1 MKLPDVA
8 VFAPCLSARPLLS
21 CHWSIVALFVCR
33 CSARL
38 SLVHCWSARVGVAV
52 LSLSCRCPVAGL
64 PLVCLLGLG
73 VARPSRLSLV
83 FLLGSGVAD
92 ASLMCRWSVSALPL
106 FCRYSVRVMAAVTG
120 LSLVHRCHWSVAG
133 SSLLCSGHGRWF
145 IAALLG
151 SWPLVMVADHE
162 PLLCLFFFL
171 LVCHCCH

>member
-8 VFAPCLSARPLLS
+8 VFAPCLSAHPLLS

-52 LSLSCRCPVAGL
+52 LSLSCRCPVAVLSLSCRCPVAGLPLSCRWSTAGL

-83 FLLGSGVAD
+83 FLLGSG
-92 ASLMCRWSVSALPL
+92 
-106 FCRYSVRVMAAVTG
+106 
-120 LSLVHRCHWSVAG
+120 
-133 SSLLCSGHGRWF
+133 
-145 IAALLG
+145 
-151 SWPLVMVADHE
+151 
-162 PLLCLFFFL
+162 
-171 LVCHCCH
+171 

>member
-64 PLVCLLGLG
+64 PLVCRWSTAGLPLVCLLGLG

-83 FLLGSGVAD
+83 FLLGSG
-92 ASLMCRWSVSALPL
+92 
-106 FCRYSVRVMAAVTG
+106 
-120 LSLVHRCHWSVAG
+120 
-133 SSLLCSGHGRWF
+133 
-145 IAALLG
+145 
-151 SWPLVMVADHE
+151 
-162 PLLCLFFFL
+162 
-171 LVCHCCH
+171 

>member
-52 LSLSCRCPVAGL
+52 LSLSCRWSTAGL

-83 FLLGSGVAD
+83 FLLGSG
-92 ASLMCRWSVSALPL
+92 
-106 FCRYSVRVMAAVTG
+106 
-120 LSLVHRCHWSVAG
+120 
-133 SSLLCSGHGRWF
+133 
-145 IAALLG
+145 
-151 SWPLVMVADHE
+151 
-162 PLLCLFFFL
+162 
-171 LVCHCCH
+171 

>member
-52 LSLSCRCPVAGL
+52 LSLSCRCPVAVLSLSCRWSTAGL
-64 PLVCLLGLG
+64 PLVFLLGLG

-83 FLLGSGVAD
+83 FLLGSG
-92 ASLMCRWSVSALPL
+92 
-106 FCRYSVRVMAAVTG
+106 
-120 LSLVHRCHWSVAG
+120 
-133 SSLLCSGHGRWF
+133 
-145 IAALLG
+145 
-151 SWPLVMVADHE
+151 
-162 PLLCLFFFL
+162 
-171 LVCHCCH
+171 

>member
-52 LSLSCRCPVAGL
+52 LSLSCRCPVAVLSLSCRCPVAGL

-83 FLLGSGVAD
+83 FLLGSG
-92 ASLMCRWSVSALPL
+92 
-106 FCRYSVRVMAAVTG
+106 
-120 LSLVHRCHWSVAG
+120 
-133 SSLLCSGHGRWF
+133 
-145 IAALLG
+145 
-151 SWPLVMVADHE
+151 
-162 PLLCLFFFL
+162 
-171 LVCHCCH
+171 

>member
-1 MKLPDVA
+1 MRGEEASGMKLPDVA
-8 VFAPCLSARPLLS
+8 VFAPFLSARPLLS

-83 FLLGSGVAD
+83 FLLGSG
-92 ASLMCRWSVSALPL
+92 
-106 FCRYSVRVMAAVTG
+106 
-120 LSLVHRCHWSVAG
+120 
-133 SSLLCSGHGRWF
+133 
-145 IAALLG
+145 
-151 SWPLVMVADHE
+151 
-162 PLLCLFFFL
+162 
-171 LVCHCCH
+171 